1 MPAEWYVHCLIRGLQ
16 PTFHNWVSEVRRREG
31 TFDRDQLMVEI
42 VAEERELADERE
54 EYTGIWLVEGL
65 VL

>member
-1 MPAEWYVHCLIRGLQ
+1 
-16 PTFHNWVSEVRRREG
+16 
-31 TFDRDQLMVEI
+31 MVEI